1 MNLFKIVVISVALT
15 SLCVGYVAA
24 QSDSSKSQEVVY
36 SCNCGPDCK
45 CNTTSNQPGKCTC
58 GVPMKAGNVIA
69 EENGEAILC
78 QCGEGCKCGL
88 SKDDQTK
95 CACGKDVKRSGKA
108 DNKAYSCDCGAACMC
123 NYTSEKPGKCNC
135 GKALKKNSDS

>member
-1 MNLFKIVVISVALT
+1 
-15 SLCVGYVAA
+15 
-24 QSDSSKSQEVVY
+24 
-36 SCNCGPDCK
+36 
-45 CNTTSNQPGKCTC
+45 
-58 GVPMKAGNVIA
+58 MKAGNVIA

-78 QCGEGCKCGL
+78 QCGERCKCGL